1 MRVAMRISPLKMEML
16 REGEKRVLVQSKGK
30 EKSPNK
36 EDQERERVCLKMF
49 GFQNQAMNENQ

>member
-1 MRVAMRISPLKMEML
+1 MRGAIRLSPLKMEML

-30 EKSPNK
+30 EKSPNNK
-36 EDQERERVCLKMF
+36 DQERERVCLKRF